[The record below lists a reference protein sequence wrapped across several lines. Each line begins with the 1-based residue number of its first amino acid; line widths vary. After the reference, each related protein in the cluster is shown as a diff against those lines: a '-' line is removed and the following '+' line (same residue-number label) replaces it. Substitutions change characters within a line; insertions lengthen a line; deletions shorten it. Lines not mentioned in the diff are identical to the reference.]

1 VTSDEPPY
9 EDDEQAEAELL
20 ARTLAA
26 GRQAPS
32 RVDDALDAA
41 EVVRMLRAPVLNEER
56 LNAVLADGE
65 RRVAQ
70 ARRRSRIRIAALGSA
85 TGALALA
92 AAVLLMV
99 RTTQHE
105 PSAVVAVAPA
115 QSPVP
120 EAPSAPSAEAAKTP
134 GAVPAGGAGSAEQAL
149 RQAQIAWLEMA
160 TGETREQLER
170 ALVAYRGEQ
179 LAQLQQRYTR

>member
-1 VTSDEPPY
+1 MTSDEPPY

-26 GRQAPS
+26 GRHPPS
-32 RVDDALDAA
+32 KVDDALEAA
-41 EVVRMLRAPVLNEER
+41 EVVRMLRAPVLSEDR
-56 LNAVLADGE
+56 VNAVLADGE

-70 ARRRSRIRIAALGSA
+70 ARKRSRIRIAVLGSA

-92 AAVLLMV
+92 AAALLMV

-105 PSAVVAVAPA
+105 PSAAAVVAPA
-115 QSPVP
+115 QRPLP
-120 EAPSAPSAEAAKTP
+120 EAPSAPSAAAAETP
-134 GAVPAGGAGSAEQAL
+134 SAGAASAEQAL

-160 TGETREQLER
+160 TGETREQLAR

-179 LAQLQQRYTR
+179 LAQLEQRYAR